1 MFKVIMSEWRSL
13 PVYPMVLTYSKLF
26 SSLDKNSVMV
36 IGIMTEEGV
45 YRVGRAHKIMEWRF
59 TKAFT
64 G

>member
-1 MFKVIMSEWRSL
+1 
-13 PVYPMVLTYSKLF
+13 MVLTYSQLF
-26 SSLDKNSVMV
+26 FSLDKNSVMV
-36 IGIMTEEGV
+36 IGIMTEGGV